1 MLTRYLSFQ
10 KSRITKNCLYF
21 ILVILFLYFTGTNKS
36 VLILVSLISLI
47 FFIINLGFEYLKYRK
62 TCLKINQLISELD
75 KRYLIKELLNEPKDL
90 YGSLYYRVLEKALY
104 DMVTDMAKTKEEY
117 QDYKEYIEE
126 WIHEMKTPLTTIYML
141 DMTQKDSS
149 NKISRELSKLSNLM
163 ETSLFYI
170 RANTLEKD
178 YHVREI
184 YIFKIIHEVLLKE
197 KAAIQ
202 EKRIAIEIIHDNV
215 DVSVYTDKKWIEFI
229 LHQTL
234 LNSIKYV
241 KALGKI
247 SFKIIKEVGKIKLI
261 IEDNGCGISSSDL
274 PRVFEKGFTGSNK
287 RRGEATGIGLYLCKK
302 SADKMRIDLSIESR
316 ENEYTRVIIGFPV
329 GDYYKLK

>member
-1 MLTRYLSFQ
+1 
-10 KSRITKNCLYF
+10 
-21 ILVILFLYFTGTNKS
+21 
-36 VLILVSLISLI
+36 
-47 FFIINLGFEYLKYRK
+47 
-62 TCLKINQLISELD
+62 
-75 KRYLIKELLNEPKDL
+75 
-90 YGSLYYRVLEKALY
+90 
-104 DMVTDMAKTKEEY
+104 
-117 QDYKEYIEE
+117 
-126 WIHEMKTPLTTIYML
+126 
-141 DMTQKDSS
+141 MTQKDSS

-184 YIFKIIHEVLLKE
+184 YLFKIIHEVLLKE

-202 EKRIAIEIIHDNV
+202 EKRIEIEIIHDNV

-229 LHQTL
+229 LYQTL

-241 KALGKI
+241 KPLGKI
-247 SFKIIKEVGKIKLI
+247 SFKIIKEVGIIKLI
-261 IEDNGCGISSSDL
+261 MEDNGCGISSSDL